1 MMIQISFTISD
12 ATMLILLRESRE
24 RKTTK
29 GEVIALALDAL
40 VEKNDGQMRLDA
52 LVGGLTG
59 AATPARAMVKLR
71 PEERG

>member
-40 VEKNDGQMRLDA
+40 VEKNDGQQRLDA

-59 AATPARAMVKLR
+59 AATPARAMAKLR

>member
-40 VEKNDGQMRLDA
+40 VEKNAGQMRLDA

-59 AATPARAMVKLR
+59 AATPARAKLHHR